1 MIGSFLPHPLGTI
14 LISLA
19 RYRMILTDLL
29 EDLSALVFGLGLM
42 YWLKTR

>member
-14 LISLA
+14 LISFA
-19 RYRMILTDLL
+19 RYRMIFTDLL
-29 EDLSALVFGLGLM
+29 EDFSALVFGLGLM